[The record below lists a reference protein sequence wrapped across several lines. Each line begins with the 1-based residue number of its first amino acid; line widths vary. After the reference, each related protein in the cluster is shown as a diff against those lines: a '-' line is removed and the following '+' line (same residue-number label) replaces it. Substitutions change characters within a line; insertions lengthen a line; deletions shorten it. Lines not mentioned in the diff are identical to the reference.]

1 MPLRLRRRAV
11 LFALH
16 FGLLVK
22 SWLLLLVVRA
32 TLSFKGY
39 APVLQWIREA
49 TPNPRQ
55 DVPYTTIV
63 WAIHHTAKAVPDA
76 TCLTRSLAMRYLL
89 AQAGEAATIQIGVKN
104 DDNGKFKA
112 HAWVV
117 LDGEVLTG
125 DTDEEI
131 ASYKLLVAL

>member
-11 LFALH
+11 LFARY

-32 TLSFKGY
+32 TLSVKGY
-39 APVLQWIREA
+39 TPVLEWIRSA
-49 TPNPRQ
+49 ASTPRHN
-55 DVPYTTIV
+55 VPHTTIV
-63 WAIHHTAKAVPDA
+63 WAIHHTAKVVPNA

-89 AQAGEAATIQIGVKN
+89 AQSGEAATIQIGVKN
-104 DDNGKFKA
+104 DEDGKFKA

-117 LDGEVLTG
+117 LNGEVLTG
-125 DTDEEI
+125 DTDDEI
-131 ASYKLLVAL
+131 ASYKPLIAL

>member
-11 LFALH
+11 LFARY

-22 SWLLLLVVRA
+22 TWLLLLVVRA
-32 TLSFKGY
+32 TLSIKGY
-39 APVLQWIREA
+39 APVLEWIRQA
-49 TPNPRQ
+49 AANPDN
-55 DVPYTTIV
+55 DVPHTTIV
-63 WAIHHTAKAVPDA
+63 WAIHHTAKVVPNA

-89 AQAGEAATIQIGVKN
+89 AKAGEAATIQIGVKN
-104 DDNGKFKA
+104 DEDGKFKA

-125 DTDEEI
+125 DTEDEI